1 MRVQRTRAG
10 KLKWEWNVKHTSERF
25 GLQCNAHS
33 HIFLARCSLRKELKA
48 TTYSLQDDAQHIP
61 PQNYLHIKDIR
72 EISIFAFRPL
82 EVTSLFQINNNH
94 VSHTP
99 VGYHA
104 VSIKKKDRC
113 IETSQVLVA
122 RKTAI
127 ISHFDSEYAYIPH
140 RSPIPLTA
148 DFSARRETKM
158 RSKKWEA
165 AARVC
170 SRLWIV
176 AITRGW
182 ITYTWK
188 RCNGGYIEK

>member
-1 MRVQRTRAG
+1 MRVQKTRAG

-25 GLQCNAHS
+25 GLRS

-61 PQNYLHIKDIR
+61 PQNHLHIKDIR

-99 VGYHA
+99 VVGYHA

-127 ISHFDSEYAYIPH
+127 ISFRQRVCVFLTDH
-140 RSPIPLTA
+140 RYRWLLIFP
-148 DFSARRETKM
+148 REEKP
-158 RSKKWEA
+158 KWEERSEKLQPA
-165 AARVC
+165 C
-170 SRLWIV
+170 
-176 AITRGW
+176 AIDCESLQLRTRGW
-182 ITYTWK
+182 TTYTWK